1 MLCSRGDGHFSCG
14 HAVHGTC
21 ASTYLLH
28 SLDLLLSPLLPAQQ
42 LLRHIGVYSLP
53 CVLSTLVRTNVSR
66 RDRGGGRRGGSV
78 SLPSLRLVYLCSR
91 GERRETHY
99 TLYETGPTPDRQC
112 GDDEIDV
119 ENLVDRTSIPRIAT
133 IAADPN
139 SQQAVSGSQ
148 RGKRATTGTL

>member
-1 MLCSRGDGHFSCG
+1 M
-14 HAVHGTC
+14 
-21 ASTYLLH
+21 
-28 SLDLLLSPLLPAQQ
+28 
-42 LLRHIGVYSLP
+42 
-53 CVLSTLVRTNVSR
+53 LSTLVRTNVAR

-133 IAADPN
+133 IAAD
-139 SQQAVSGSQ
+139 QQPAGSLWESERQEGYYWYSLVPYGYSG
-148 RGKRATTGTL
+148 

>member
-1 MLCSRGDGHFSCG
+1 
-14 HAVHGTC
+14 
-21 ASTYLLH
+21 
-28 SLDLLLSPLLPAQQ
+28 
-42 LLRHIGVYSLP
+42 
-53 CVLSTLVRTNVSR
+53 VLSTLVRTNVAR

-119 ENLVDRTSIPRIAT
+119 ENLVDRTS
-133 IAADPN
+133 DPTHRN
-139 SQQAVSGSQ
+139 NRRRPTASRQSLGVREARGLLLVLSSTVRVLRVDSFLLPYRSSYMAGGVSRCRES
-148 RGKRATTGTL
+148 RGNF